1 MPALVV
7 REFFLG
13 FVKLHILHH
22 AAREPVYG
30 LALIR
35 ELGRHGYN
43 LSPGT
48 LYPTLH
54 ALERA
59 GYLRSRTAIVDGKRR
74 RLYRVTPGGR
84 RVLADARGKA
94 HELMNE
100 LDEPR

>member
-1 MPALVV
+1 MPRLVT

-13 FVKLHILHH
+13 FVKLHVLYH
-22 AAREPVYG
+22 AARGPVYG

-35 ELGRHGYN
+35 ELGRHGYS

-59 GYLRSRTAIVDGKRR
+59 GYLTSRTAKIGGKRR
-74 RLYRVTPGGR
+74 RLYRATPAGR
-84 RVLADARGKA
+84 RVLAEARRKA
-94 HELMNE
+94 HELMDE